1 MLDSLASRYAQVVD
15 TIEELTGDRVRGIHI
30 VGGGSLNDYLNQ
42 ATADASGR
50 PVRTGPVEATALGN
64 AIVQAVAAGRFR
76 TVEEARGH
84 VAAAVSAPR
93 SSRAR
98 PRPAT

>member
-1 MLDSLASRYAQVVD
+1 M
-15 TIEELTGDRVRGIHI
+15 
-30 VGGGSLNDYLNQ
+30 NDYLNQ

-50 PVRTGPVEATALGN
+50 PVRTGPVEATALSN

-76 TVEEARGH
+76 TVEARGH
-84 VAAAVSAPR
+84 VAAAVSAAR

-98 PRPAT
+98 PRPATWAPAGGGGRVRTLAVGLLLAAVPAGAAPS